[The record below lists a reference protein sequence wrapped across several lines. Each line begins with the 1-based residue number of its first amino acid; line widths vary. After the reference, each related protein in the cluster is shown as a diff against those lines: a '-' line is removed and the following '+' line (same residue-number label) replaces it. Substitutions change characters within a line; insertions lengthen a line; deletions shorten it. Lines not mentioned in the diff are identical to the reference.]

1 MLAGIGAIGMMTAS
15 VATYFLTGDK
25 APPHSAHTRNMLLR
39 WDELSP
45 ADRAV
50 SAALLRLLV
59 ADDGPAD
66 PEGEAGRAS
75 L

>member
-15 VATYFLTGDK
+15 VATYFLAGDK